1 MIAWSLQILIYKLF
15 ICNTFLSSFQR
26 LSISAAT
33 SVLLSFLFYFIF
45 FRANGG
51 QDQDEFRNNLNDM
64 FESMGQVLSL
74 TGDNTVD
81 MQVSVRIQYTFSY
94 IKIMINVTMV

>member
-1 MIAWSLQILIYKLF
+1 MADILP
-15 ICNTFLSSFQR
+15 TFLNSFSSFC
-26 LSISAAT
+26 
-33 SVLLSFLFYFIF
+33 F

-81 MQVSVRIQYTFSY
+81 MQVSVYTIY
-94 IKIMINVTMV
+94 